1 MPIFVIVLTGAAT
14 VVFLVLWLQHVFT
27 SKEEALR
34 KRIESLAAENV
45 ARSHAAAAKPER
57 AALGIAAVLSRL
69 MGPRY
74 ARAQADMLASADL
87 AFRVGEFITL
97 RLACAALGLG
107 GSMAFTDDVLTAV
120 ILAVLLYEAPVLYVR
135 LRRDRRRSNFDLQL
149 PDTLQLITNSLRS
162 GFSFIK
168 SIEVAAQSTTPPMSQ
183 DLTVVLRET
192 TLGMSIEDALHNMAR
207 RVQSPDFDIVVSA
220 YLIQREVGGN
230 LATVMEKVAD
240 TVRQRIRLRGELR
253 VLTAQ
258 GKFSGWVVGLLPLAV
273 FVVLCLASPGY
284 FDPLLKDANGWKMLV
299 FAVVMQLVGVF
310 MIKKVVTVKM

>member
-1 MPIFVIVLTGAAT
+1 
-14 VVFLVLWLQHVFT
+14 
-27 SKEEALR
+27 
-34 KRIESLAAENV
+34 
-45 ARSHAAAAKPER
+45 
-57 AALGIAAVLSRL
+57 
-69 MGPRY
+69 
-74 ARAQADMLASADL
+74 
-87 AFRVGEFITL
+87 
-97 RLACAALGLG
+97 
-107 GSMAFTDDVLTAV
+107 MAFTDDVLTAV